1 MKSLLSAKMGIVAI
15 TVVILVIIGIRVG
28 NKYYHKRYFNCEANL
43 IVHAKDARLNMS
55 LAFYL
60 QGDSGMAILKGT
72 MTKNNRITRIS
83 RKNYFKINRNSAGY
97 LNLVTTQAISSP
109 SDEALTT
116 DINHYLPGFYS
127 MKDASMDYFV
137 HKQGDA
143 FVFSTGYMPSFYC
156 VKN

>member
-1 MKSLLSAKMGIVAI
+1 MKSLLSAKMGIIAI

-28 NKYYHKRYFNCEANL
+28 NKYYHERYFNCEANL
-43 IVHAKDARLNMS
+43 IVHAKDARLDMS

-72 MTKNNRITRIS
+72 ITKDNRVTSIS

-116 DINHYLPGFYS
+116 DINHYPPDFYS

-143 FVFSTGYMPSFYC
+143 FVFSTGYLPSFYC

>member
-1 MKSLLSAKMGIVAI
+1 MKSLLSAKMGIIAI

-28 NKYYHKRYFNCEANL
+28 NKYYHERYFNCEANL
-43 IVHAKDARLNMS
+43 IVHAKDARLDMS

-72 MTKNNRITRIS
+72 ITKDNRVTSIS

-116 DINHYLPGFYS
+116 DINHYLPDFYS

-143 FVFSTGYMPSFYC
+143 FVFSTGYLPSFYC